1 MASIIDFLKQGPDT
15 IVYPKTL
22 VSAIYDLD
30 GNTLDTLLGNKLGK
44 NETAAAATKL
54 ATTVTINGTSF
65 DGTKNITTANWGASR
80 SLTIGNAAKSVNG
93 SGAVTWTLSEIGAA
107 PTVHTHV
114 ASDITDSIPASKISG
129 VLSIDNIPAAAVE
142 RLVPVT
148 NQTAML
154 ALTADDVQAGDT
166 VKLNDTGLMYFVK
179 DVSALGS
186 MDAFEAYTAGSAA
199 SVPWTGVTG
208 KPETFP
214 PSTHTHNY
222 AGSSSAGGSANAAVK
237 LETARTLT
245 IGSTGKAFDGTGN
258 VSWTLAEIGAAAID
272 HGTHVTYSAD
282 APKANGTA
290 SAGTAATVS
299 RSDHV
304 HPLQTTVSG
313 NAGTAT
319 KLATPRSING
329 TSFDGSADITTAKW
343 GTARDITIGNAKK
356 SVDGSAAVSFALSEI
371 GGIYAAGIS
380 TTVDDSKIPKTV
392 A

>member
-30 GNTLDTLLGNKLGK
+30 GNTLDTLLSNKLGK
-44 NETAAAATKL
+44 TETAAAATKL

-65 DGTKNITTANWGASR
+65 DGTKNITTANWGTAR

-93 SGAVTWTLSEIGAA
+93 SGAVTWTLAEIGAA
-107 PTVHTHV
+107 PKVHTHV

-148 NQTAML
+148 NQAAML
-154 ALTADDVQAGDT
+154 ALTSNDVQAGDT

-179 DVSALGS
+179 DTSVLGT
-186 MDAFEAYTAGSAA
+186 MDAFEEYTAGAAA

-237 LETARTLT
+237 LNTARTLT
-245 IGSTGKAFDGTGN
+245 IGSTGKSFDGTAN
-258 VSWTLAEIGAAAID
+258 VAWTLAEIGAAAIE
-272 HGTHVTYSAD
+272 HGTHVTYSTN

-319 KLATPRSING
+319 KLATARAING

-343 GTARDITIGNAKK
+343 GTARDITIGNTTK
-356 SVDGSAAVSFALSEI
+356 SVDGSAAVSFTLSEI

-380 TTVDDSKIPKTV
+380 TTVDDSKIPKT
-392 A
+392 AA

>member
-148 NQTAML
+148 NQAAML
-154 ALTADDVQAGDT
+154 ALTSNDVQAGDT

-258 VSWTLAEIGAAAID
+258 VSWTLAEIGAAAIE
-272 HGTHVTYSAD
+272 HGTHVTYSTT